1 MLKQIILLAASSV
14 ITLSALFGGAPEHVG
29 TVHRTATV
37 AHTARAHSVPVEKV
51 IQLKEVVISVPRPK
65 ASPAAAEQEAEP
77 KQVKCTVRE
86 LIQGSGLVRI
96 CE

>member
-29 TVHRTATV
+29 TIHRTAV
-37 AHTARAHSVPVEKV
+37 AHTARAHSVPTEKV
-51 IQLKEVVISVPRPK
+51 IQLKEVVISIPRPK
-65 ASPAAAEQEAEP
+65 ASPAAAEKEAEP
-77 KQVKCTVRE
+77 KPMKCTVRE